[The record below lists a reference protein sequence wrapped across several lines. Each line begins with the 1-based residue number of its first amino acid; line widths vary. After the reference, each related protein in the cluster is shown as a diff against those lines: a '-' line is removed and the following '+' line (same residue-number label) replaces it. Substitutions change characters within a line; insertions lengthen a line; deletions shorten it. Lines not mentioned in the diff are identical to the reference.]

1 MDTVSNFTFHSFNIQ
16 QGKNVWHLAYFSYH
30 ISPPEYDLQVN
41 DICTLH
47 LRKQFIYTCIGMVIN
62 VI

>member
-30 ISPPEYDLQVN
+30 ISPPEYDLQFN
-41 DICTLH
+41 DICTPLEKAVHLH
-47 LRKQFIYTCIGMVIN
+47 CIGMVIN